1 MIDTVDLHIISGR
14 PQGNYNERHHA
25 RSLVFLCLSL
35 SLPITHSN
43 HAHVTQREVSR
54 AAKLAGSM
62 KAIEKTRL
70 QAHIFL

>member
-1 MIDTVDLHIISGR
+1 MIERVDLRIISGR

-25 RSLVFLCLSL
+25 RSLVFQCLSL

-54 AAKLAGSM
+54 AAKLAGLM
-62 KAIEKTRL
+62 KDSKKTRL
-70 QAHIFL
+70 RAHILL